1 LFLSSVGRGCGHSP
15 AFSSTCQT
23 VTSGDKKEKGGEFAP
38 LLLSC
43 QILVPPRAAGRLT
56 TEAVAAVHRAIASG
70 LERHLG
76 ILATLGAD
84 GGVHFAAPIAAAT
97 ATATVP
103 VAAATTARA
112 LAAPSQTARR
122 TTLRLVGVALFGV
135 ILLIFSAE
143 GEGLAAVLAGKSPV
157 LVAHR

>member
-1 LFLSSVGRGCGHSP
+1 LV
-15 AFSSTCQT
+15 
-23 VTSGDKKEKGGEFAP
+23 V
-38 LLLSC
+38 C

-56 TEAVAAVHRAIASG
+56 TEAVAAVNRAIASG

-76 ILATLGAD
+76 ILTTLGAD

-97 ATATVP
+97 ATTTVP
-103 VAAATTARA
+103 VSTAAAAARA
-112 LAAPSQTARR
+112 LAAPSQTAGR
-122 TTLRLVGVALFGV
+122 TTLRLVSVALLGV